1 MRERLIFFLSSLSR
15 PNKQFIVILV
25 DVTLCVIATYIAYS
39 LRLEQVYLP
48 LEKDFKVF
56 LLAIVIFLPIFFYL
70 GFYREIFR
78 YSNLAIYFNVFKAI
92 LIYGIIFQIRKSKYC
107 QITTIEYTNFRIVPP
122 RKPINEPNAI
132 LNDFNKSKSDSIIA
146 PI

>member
-56 LLAIVIFLPIFFYL
+56 LLAL
-70 GFYREIFR
+70 
-78 YSNLAIYFNVFKAI
+78 
-92 LIYGIIFQIRKSKYC
+92 
-107 QITTIEYTNFRIVPP
+107 
-122 RKPINEPNAI
+122 
-132 LNDFNKSKSDSIIA
+132 
-146 PI
+146 